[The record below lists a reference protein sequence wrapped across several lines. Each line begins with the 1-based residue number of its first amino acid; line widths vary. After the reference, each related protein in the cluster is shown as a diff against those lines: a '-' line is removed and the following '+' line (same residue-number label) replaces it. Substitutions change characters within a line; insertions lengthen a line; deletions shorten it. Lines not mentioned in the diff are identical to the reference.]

1 MAWDR
6 NWVSQEAAVGQIAR
20 EELHPLYKPACL
32 EVSQAIVSKHL
43 YKQILPEDKQSLLDA
58 LSLSPRSPIPYDT

>member
-6 NWVSQEAAVGQIAR
+6 NWMSQEAAVGWIAGG
-20 EELHPLYKPACL
+20 ELHPFYKPGCL
-32 EVSQAIVSKHL
+32 EVSQAIASKHL

-58 LSLSPRSPIPYDT
+58 LSLSPRSPVPYDI